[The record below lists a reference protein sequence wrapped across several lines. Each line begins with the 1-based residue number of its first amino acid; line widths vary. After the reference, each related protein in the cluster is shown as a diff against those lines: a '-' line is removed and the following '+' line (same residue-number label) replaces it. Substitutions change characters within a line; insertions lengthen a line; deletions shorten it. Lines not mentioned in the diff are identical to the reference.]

1 MRYSQNLRPVV
12 NAHDGMD
19 SIGNVKPV
27 PVLKKFYQHAEAAY
41 FCNVQEFIC
50 TGEGRELSR
59 LENLRIR
66 TRYPEVEMSII

>member
-1 MRYSQNLRPVV
+1 M
-12 NAHDGMD
+12 
-19 SIGNVKPV
+19 
-27 PVLKKFYQHAEAAY
+27 VLKKFYQHAEAAY
-41 FCNVQEFIC
+41 FCNIQEFIY